1 MCSKLGCSFSS
12 FLSSSC
18 RENRYLL
25 FLTENYAALQ
35 ILKRYLQEKVGQ
47 SAAKNGGCVSV
58 GGARGLQSP
67 WDWVRENRSRQVEPL
82 VLFGSSFP
90 KDKTYTQV
98 CVCLCVVSCINQC
111 TCASLTLNLL
121 RCVVSSIKS
130 RYAWK
135 QVVQWYWS
143 TWTTCMTACMTCSTR
158 CTFLRLLVCYNSDF
172 VFHFHVQNYLMLG
185 SNRYVDIGMQTHRVK
200 CRVHKNFKLVHKECV
215 LYF

>member
-47 SAAKNGGCVSV
+47 SAAKNGGYVSV

-98 CVCLCVVSCINQC
+98 CVCLCGILHQPVYMCLTHSQSAQECRIINQIKIC
-111 TCASLTLNLL
+111 METGRTVVLVNLDNL
-121 RCVVSSIKS
+121 
-130 RYAWK
+130 YDLLK
-135 QVVQWYWS
+135 QVYIPP
-143 TWTTCMTACMTCSTR
+143 
-158 CTFLRLLVCYNSDF
+158 LIGLL
-172 VFHFHVQNYLMLG
+172 
-185 SNRYVDIGMQTHRVK
+185 
-200 CRVHKNFKLVHKECV
+200 
-215 LYF
+215 